1 VLVLAAIVLG
11 VYVGVLLVARLSY
24 RLFLYPAPLNDGDLP
39 ILPRAG
45 SLKKLQARDGVPV
58 HAIHIPAPPDAPTI
72 VHFHGNGETIGN
84 NIGLAT
90 ELARRGL
97 GVLLVEYRG
106 YGISSGRSPSE
117 DGLYRDAEAA
127 LDALASEGV
136 PPAKIV
142 LWGTSL
148 GSGVAAEMAAR
159 GRGAALILVTPF
171 TSIRAVAT
179 RIAPLLPAS
188 LYMGDRYDTLSKTPA
203 IRVPTLIIHGD
214 RDELVPYSMGQAL
227 AAALPNARLVT
238 VEGGRHNDL
247 FARAPDRLLDQI
259 VTHSLGR

>member
-1 VLVLAAIVLG
+1 VLII
-11 VYVGVLLVARLSY
+11 ARFSY
-24 RLFLYPAPLNDGDLP
+24 RIFLYPAPQDAGDLTAF
-39 ILPRAG
+39 LPRSG
-45 SLKKLQARDGVPV
+45 SLKELRAKDGVPV
-58 HAIHIPAPPDAPTI
+58 HAVHIPAPPGAPTI
-72 VHFHGNGETIGN
+72 VHFHGNGETIRN
-84 NIGLAT
+84 NIGLAA

-106 YGISSGRSPSE
+106 YGLSSGRTPSE
-117 DGLYRDAEAA
+117 EGLYMDAEAA
-127 LDALASEGV
+127 LDALASDGV
-136 PPAKIV
+136 SPSRTV

-188 LYMGDRYDTLSKTPA
+188 LYMGDHYDTLSKASA

-227 AAALPNARLVT
+227 SAAIPGALLIT
-238 VEGGRHNDL
+238 IEGGRHNDL
-247 FARAPDRLLDQI
+247 FVRAPDMLLDRI
-259 VTHSLGR
+259 VVHSLGR